1 MVGRQRNRE
10 VVDVGHVLD
19 DALAIVSPCVDAEG
33 EGHYQIASHAAR
45 FVGKQILRHRLF
57 TFHSARRAFKDV

>member
-33 EGHYQIASHAAR
+33 EGHHQIA
-45 FVGKQILRHRLF
+45 
-57 TFHSARRAFKDV
+57 